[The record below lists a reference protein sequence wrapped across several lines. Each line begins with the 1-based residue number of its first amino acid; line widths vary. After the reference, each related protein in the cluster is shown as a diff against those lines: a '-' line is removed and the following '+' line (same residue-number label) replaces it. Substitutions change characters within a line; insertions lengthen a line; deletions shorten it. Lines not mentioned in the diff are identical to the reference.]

1 MLLPQKG
8 VSTLGY
14 TMTEF
19 IDNRLDNFF
28 SDRNLYAI
36 SPFNLE
42 DLRDCILMQII
53 KDAYY
58 ESEVKKSLRANR
70 GNDDDDLRM
79 RDSRS
84 MKYAQHYRNI
94 QHDHIMDITDISVSD
109 LLPDDVLSMDGKLE
123 GHKIT
128 EMQYFELNTMAD
140 LPLLKAIV
148 NKRICNVKS
157 ISNDTFLEYMKEY
170 DELVNNLIRR
180 LDGDDEDVIFATIAL
195 FTLEWKYQIELF
207 YNCAVEAEK
216 LNVKEVPKDRITVL
230 CAELSMPIPPDFT
243 QFVHTESRFVLHRLE
258 LVRNIYE
265 DTDELWEEIKDK
277 LWHYFIA
284 KYYIEREII
293 HKWSMPEYFVT
304 HISRDKWAN
313 FFREHYDLRKIYK
326 PKEWNNKRIRYVR
339 KLYDTMVKNMPTP
352 KI

>member
-1 MLLPQKG
+1 MICYYLKRG

-28 SDRNLYAI
+28 SDRDLYAI

-79 RDSRS
+79 RDSRK

-94 QHDHIMDITDISVSD
+94 QYDHIMNITDISISD

-148 NKRICNVKS
+148 NKRISPTCRFTECFCVHNV
-157 ISNDTFLEYMKEY
+157 
-170 DELVNNLIRR
+170 V
-180 LDGDDEDVIFATIAL
+180 
-195 FTLEWKYQIELF
+195 
-207 YNCAVEAEK
+207 
-216 LNVKEVPKDRITVL
+216 
-230 CAELSMPIPPDFT
+230 
-243 QFVHTESRFVLHRLE
+243 
-258 LVRNIYE
+258 
-265 DTDELWEEIKDK
+265 
-277 LWHYFIA
+277 
-284 KYYIEREII
+284 
-293 HKWSMPEYFVT
+293 
-304 HISRDKWAN
+304 
-313 FFREHYDLRKIYK
+313 
-326 PKEWNNKRIRYVR
+326 
-339 KLYDTMVKNMPTP
+339 
-352 KI
+352 